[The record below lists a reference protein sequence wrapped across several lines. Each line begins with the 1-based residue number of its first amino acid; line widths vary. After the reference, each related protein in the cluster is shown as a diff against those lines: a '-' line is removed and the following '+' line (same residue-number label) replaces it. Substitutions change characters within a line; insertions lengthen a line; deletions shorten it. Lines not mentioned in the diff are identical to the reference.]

1 MLKCFESPVL
11 QVIVQELLFPKRV
24 GDKHHLQTVSL
35 CGRKA
40 VSWSDPVPLEFLHR
54 VHLASGA
61 SSCEILLS
69 AVSASLRD
77 YFRYLGFKVGN
88 SNKSYLL
95 SKSKV
100 VTSKFNLFTKVQ

>member
-1 MLKCFESPVL
+1 MVL
-11 QVIVQELLFPKRV
+11 QELLFPRCAE
-24 GDKHHLQTVSL
+24 DYHHLQTVSL

-54 VHLASGA
+54 VHVATGA

-77 YFRYLGFKVGN
+77 YFRYLGFKVTQLRLDYN
-88 SNKSYLL
+88 QL
-95 SKSKV
+95 
-100 VTSKFNLFTKVQ
+100 

>member
-1 MLKCFESPVL
+1 MVL
-11 QVIVQELLFPKRV
+11 QELLFPHRAE
-24 GDKHHLQTVSL
+24 DYHHLQTVSL

-54 VHLASGA
+54 VHVATGA

-77 YFRYLGFKVGN
+77 YFRYLGFKVTQRRLDY
-88 SNKSYLL
+88 NKL
-95 SKSKV
+95 
-100 VTSKFNLFTKVQ
+100 